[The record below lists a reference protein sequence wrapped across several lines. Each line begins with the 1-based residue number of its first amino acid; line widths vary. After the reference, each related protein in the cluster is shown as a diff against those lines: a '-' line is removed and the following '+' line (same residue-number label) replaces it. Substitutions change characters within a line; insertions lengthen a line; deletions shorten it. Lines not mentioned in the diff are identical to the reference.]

1 MGIGRYVLM
10 SNPVHL
16 LIEMGEGHRTDLYE
30 VVDQRYLGDEAF
42 VEGVEKRVG
51 TDERPRCVEMSW
63 GEIQEAVC
71 RRLSVSPPTVLH
83 RGHGGVRQ
91 ICGEAGNNFSV
102 PNISM
107 SSFPHVSS
115 GNPVVCALFYI
126 LDSRQKHSGM
136 TPL

>member
-1 MGIGRYVLM
+1 MATFYH
-10 SNPVHL
+10 PAH
-16 LIEMGEGHRTDLYE
+16 
-30 VVDQRYLGDEAF
+30 F
-42 VEGVEKRVG
+42 V
-51 TDERPRCVEMSW
+51 S
-63 GEIQEAVC
+63 
-71 RRLSVSPPTVLH
+71 RRWFGS
-83 RGHGGVRQ
+83 GVRQ
-91 ICGEAGNNFSV
+91 ICGEAGNNLSV